1 MDIPACPKTGLPMR
15 RGVRPLTLEY
25 KGARVTFKM
34 PGWYCDDCDEGFYT
48 GEDMK
53 VSDRALDHLKSM
65 RAGYLG

>member
-1 MDIPACPKTGLPMR
+1 MDVPACPKTGLPMR

-34 PGWYCDDCDEGFYT
+34 PGWYCDDCDEGIYS

-53 VSDRALDHLKSM
+53 VSDRALVHLKSM